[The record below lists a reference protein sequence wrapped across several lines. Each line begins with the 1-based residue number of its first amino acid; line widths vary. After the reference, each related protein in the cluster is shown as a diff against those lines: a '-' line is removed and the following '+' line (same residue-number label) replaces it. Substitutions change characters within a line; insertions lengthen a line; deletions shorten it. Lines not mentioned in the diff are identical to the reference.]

1 MPSPLYCVYVAAVIH
16 GIAGWFDLE
25 FIGSQESVTLSTAPE
40 SAGTHW
46 YQCRLLLKEPLA
58 ANKGQ
63 SVSGVIKFTAN
74 QFFSYDIDLT
84 LQLVG
89 TDIVTH
95 SRINLKDQV
104 GSVCA
109 LATSLFIMCIQTMQ
123 INNHIILPS
132 LINCILYIHIYIHI
146 YCTYIYVNVPDAKV
160 LFLRF
165 STLI

>member
-1 MPSPLYCVYVAAVIH
+1 MYVCMYVSMSAYDCVYVAAVIH

-104 GSVCA
+104 A
-109 LATSLFIMCIQTMQ
+109 
-123 INNHIILPS
+123 HLPLVYS
-132 LINCILYIHIYIHI
+132 
-146 YCTYIYVNVPDAKV
+146 
-160 LFLRF
+160 
-165 STLI
+165 

>member
-1 MPSPLYCVYVAAVIH
+1 MAALIH

-46 YQCRLLLKEPLA
+46 YQCRLLLREPLA

-74 QFFSYDIDLT
+74 QFFSYDVDLT

-89 TDIVTH
+89 TDIASH

-104 GSVCA
+104 MSY
-109 LATSLFIMCIQTMQ
+109 IM
-123 INNHIILPS
+123 II
-132 LINCILYIHIYIHI
+132 
-146 YCTYIYVNVPDAKV
+146 
-160 LFLRF
+160 
-165 STLI
+165 